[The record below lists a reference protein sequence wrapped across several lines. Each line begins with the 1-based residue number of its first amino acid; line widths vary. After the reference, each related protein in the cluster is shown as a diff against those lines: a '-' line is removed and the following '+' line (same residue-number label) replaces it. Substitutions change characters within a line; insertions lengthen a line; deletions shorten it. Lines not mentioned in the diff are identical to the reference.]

1 MRRRQREHAA
11 GQLHFRFYYFRGGDV
26 VSESR
31 PRAGLTQCATASPAH
46 RAIFCP
52 STSPSVPAEAR
63 SAYLHVPRPR
73 APNVRAEANLFI
85 FSGVVLGLA
94 SPSAA
99 ALALRSRWFVLRG
112 GEGGASA
119 AGKQTSKNICSPL
132 LEDEQSQS
140 YIYPGRG
147 DEKLF
152 SYGRL
157 NVPVLLPAFKGKR
170 GSALEVMSYS
180 WVVTRNLD
188 APHN

>member
-1 MRRRQREHAA
+1 MCNREPCT
-11 GQLHFRFYYFRGGDV
+11 QSDLLSV
-26 VSESR
+26 CLSLR
-31 PRAGLTQCATASPAH
+31 PLP
-46 RAIFCP
+46 
-52 STSPSVPAEAR
+52 R

-112 GEGGASA
+112 GVGGGIRRR
-119 AGKQTSKNICSPL
+119 GKQTSKNICSPL

-157 NVPVLLPAFKGKR
+157 NVPMLLPAFQRQTRFGSGSNVIQLGCDKKFRRTTQLGLEFSAPSRRWKSVIMICLLERKCPESWGKSLF
-170 GSALEVMSYS
+170 GG
-180 WVVTRNLD
+180 
-188 APHN
+188 